1 MNLVD
6 KYIFKQLSTNSLLIL
21 ILITSVF
28 CLGKSV
34 QLIELMVSRGLPA
47 TVFFKLIFNSLPQ
60 IIPTLLPIITGLSIF
75 LFYSRMQTGQGN
87 GYSSVA
93 GFSNVDLVKPV
104 LVYGIILTLLS
115 FFLQY
120 IKRLYLIKT
129 SRFFYTLSKMII
141 PLLFAGRNV

>member
-75 LFYSRMQTGQGN
+75 FVYSRMQTDREMVILQ
-87 GYSSVA
+87 SS

-115 FFLQY
+115 FFY
-120 IKRLYLIKT
+120 NT
-129 SRFFYTLSKMII
+129 SSAFI
-141 PLLFAGRNV
+141 